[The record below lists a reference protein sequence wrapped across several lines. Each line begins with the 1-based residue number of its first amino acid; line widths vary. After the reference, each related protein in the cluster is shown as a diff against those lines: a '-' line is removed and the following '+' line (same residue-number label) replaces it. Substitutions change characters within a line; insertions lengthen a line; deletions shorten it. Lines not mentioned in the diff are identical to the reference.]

1 MTEMKN
7 EDITVEN
14 SSAKMTPKDV
24 ATNYV
29 LEKLSK
35 AGIEVVTDKEEFDR
49 IKEQIDEINIT
60 FLEMLE
66 EKKLDNSIWRKKRDW
81 KPQRIK
87 FWHINSFSIF

>member
-60 FLEMLE
+60 FLLIFE
-66 EKKLDNSIWRKKRDW
+66 EKKLDNSI
-81 KPQRIK
+81 
-87 FWHINSFSIF
+87 

>member
-35 AGIEVVTDKEEFDR
+35 AGIEVVTDKEEFKR
-49 IKEQIDEINIT
+49 ILESQNILQKLEPHSTEEMIIT
-60 FLEMLE
+60 FLLN
-66 EKKLDNSIWRKKRDW
+66 K
-81 KPQRIK
+81 
-87 FWHINSFSIF
+87 

>member
-1 MTEMKN
+1 MKKMTDERV
-7 EDITVEN
+7 TVEN
-14 SSAKMTPKDV
+14 SHDNMMKKES

-29 LEKLSK
+29 LEKLSQ

-66 EKKLDNSIWRKKRDW
+66 EKKLDNSI
-81 KPQRIK
+81 
-87 FWHINSFSIF
+87 

>member
-35 AGIEVVTDKEEFDR
+35 AGIEVVTDKEEFER
-49 IKEQIDEINIT
+49 MKEQIDEINIT
-60 FLEMLE
+60 LEMLE
-66 EKKLDNSIWRKKRDW
+66 KKPLIIQYGEKKRLEN
-81 KPQRIK
+81 
-87 FWHINSFSIF
+87 F

>member
-14 SSAKMTPKDV
+14 SSAKMTPKD
-24 ATNYV
+24 ASTNYV

-66 EKKLDNSIWRKKRDW
+66 EKKLDNSI
-81 KPQRIK
+81 
-87 FWHINSFSIF
+87 

>member
-14 SSAKMTPKDV
+14 SRAKMTQKDV

-35 AGIEVVTDKEEFDR
+35 AELKLLR
-49 IKEQIDEINIT
+49 IKKNLT
-60 FLEMLE
+60 G
-66 EKKLDNSIWRKKRDW
+66 
-81 KPQRIK
+81 
-87 FWHINSFSIF
+87 